1 MDLLHMQTYAIRQI
15 NKMFQYKICRRVSQ
29 SLAGF
34 IYLFIKMLSEKLS
47 SNLSDLCVRF
57 SDAVFERADAAVHL
71 LHPRSGAA
79 DLLLDPLQLLFSSLQ
94 LAVVFLHSLLQFLL
108 LLLQRQELHTHTHTH
123 GADISIGHHRDHHFA
138 ANLRVEAL
146 IQTLDSN
153 SQNAA
158 RLVSKLRQGE
168 SNGADGA
175 LKADLFEQNGQI
187 VGLKHCC
194 IVLFRQ
200 RYQKGVERHCG

>member
-1 MDLLHMQTYAIRQI
+1 MDLLHMQMYAIRQI

-108 LLLQRQELHTHTHTH
+108 LLLQRQELHTHTHTEQIFQS
-123 GADISIGHHRDHHFA
+123 DIIEIIILQPISEWR
-138 ANLRVEAL
+138 R
-146 IQTLDSN
+146 
-153 SQNAA
+153 
-158 RLVSKLRQGE
+158 
-168 SNGADGA
+168 
-175 LKADLFEQNGQI
+175 
-187 VGLKHCC
+187 
-194 IVLFRQ
+194 
-200 RYQKGVERHCG
+200 